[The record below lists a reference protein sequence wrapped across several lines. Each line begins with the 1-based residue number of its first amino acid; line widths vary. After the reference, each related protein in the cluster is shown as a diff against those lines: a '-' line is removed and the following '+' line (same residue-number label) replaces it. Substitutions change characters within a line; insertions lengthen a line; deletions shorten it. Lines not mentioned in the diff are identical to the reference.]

1 MFSEFSLSLK
11 NIKKLVGN
19 EDRMGNKSQ
28 ASNNGLHV
36 SDYTDKEKSRNNI
49 QNTNV
54 QSNLFL
60 DKNSKKELIQ

>member
-19 EDRMGNKSQ
+19 EDKMGNHSQ
-28 ASNNGLHV
+28 VSNNGLHV

-49 QNTNV
+49 QNTNA
-54 QSNLFL
+54 
-60 DKNSKKELIQ
+60 